1 MCVCANTCI
10 LVDINLYIYINT
22 YMSIYIYIHMNFK
35 EFISI

>member
-10 LVDINLYIYINT
+10 FVDINICIYT
-22 YMSIYIYIHMNFK
+22 FMSIYIYLHIHMNFK